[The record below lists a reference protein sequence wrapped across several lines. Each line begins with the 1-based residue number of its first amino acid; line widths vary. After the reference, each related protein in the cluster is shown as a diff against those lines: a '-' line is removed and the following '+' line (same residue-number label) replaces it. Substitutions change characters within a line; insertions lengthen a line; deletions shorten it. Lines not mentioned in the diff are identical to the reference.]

1 MRSRLVTS
9 LFLVAIAA
17 LLMLPAAAHAQEAV
31 LSGSVTDSTG
41 SVLPGAVVKAVH
53 EASGNTFEAVTDA
66 RGLYRIAARSGAYV
80 ITAQLT
86 GFVTVT
92 RRGVE
97 VLVGQTVAINLQMT
111 VGGVSESLTV
121 TAESPLV
128 NTVTSNL
135 GGNVDPRQVQEL
147 PVAQRNWMGLA
158 LLAPGSRTTSTGSTA
173 PLADRHNGD
182 TREFQLNVDG
192 QQVSSELGAGNQPR
206 YSQDSIAEF
215 QFIANRFDATT
226 GRSTGVLVNAITK
239 SGSNKFSGL
248 FRANFQKTSFNA
260 PDPIAQKVLPIS
272 DQQYSTAI
280 GGPLVKDKLHYF
292 VNYEN
297 EQHPLT
303 SAWTTRFTTFN
314 TELSG
319 KETRNIGGVR
329 IDYQLSSK
337 LRVMGK
343 VSGQHTVTPFGP
355 GSSTTAAASTI
366 DTDEKNGEYLG
377 GLTHIIN
384 NRAMNEIR
392 GGFSHYGFANNTLVN
407 WNQHWQQ
414 SNGITNGYP
423 RITFTGFALNANANA
438 PRHRDQ
444 DVWQLRDDFTY
455 SFDAHGRHDMK
466 IGAEF
471 VRHFEDSLNCAQ
483 CGGTIDARGTAN
495 GLAIPT
501 AAQMNLWFPDQ
512 FNASTWNLAALSP
525 WVRTYTIGI
534 GNFPNQYGQPKV
546 GGWVQD
552 DWRPSSRLSLNLGVR
567 YDLFLN
573 QWANDLGFGPS
584 DRPELY
590 FPANRPNDK
599 NTIQP
604 RLGFAYEVNE
614 KTVIRGGSGIFYS
627 SSLTVDAFWPKYN
640 TQIARIQITND
651 GRPNFAADPL
661 NGRPLPTFEQA
672 LKLFCDSPEQAA
684 VFAAWAAR
692 NYSGAAPCLLNSLQE
707 TPGPDELM
715 HMPRSWNSSIG
726 IQRQIGSTM
735 ALQIDYVQTQGSHEK
750 DVLDN
755 ANLAYNPATGV
766 NYASTNA
773 NRGLLP
779 WPSAGVISMINY
791 NSNSSLRS
799 LQTAFTKR
807 MSNRWQASATYTL
820 SWFYD
825 QEGQPISGRTLVPF
839 VVSDDLGGPGSYGLA
854 ATDQRH
860 RAVFNGIWEVG
871 HGFQVSG
878 LHYFGAGIRSATT
891 YGGDVRVTGGT
902 FSARLRPDGSI
913 VPRNAYIQPAQNR
926 TDIRVQQRIR
936 LHGQVSI
943 DAIAEVFNA
952 FNQTNYTI
960 DTVESNPTYLT
971 AITGQN
977 RTAQVGFRLTF

>member
-1 MRSRLVTS
+1 MDPRLMTR
-9 LFLVAIAA
+9 LILVAA
-17 LLMLPAAAHAQEAV
+17 LMSLPVVAHAQEAV
-31 LSGSVTDSTG
+31 LSGTVSDSTG
-41 SVLPGAVVKAVH
+41 SVLPGVLVRAVH
-53 EASGNTFEAVTDA
+53 DASGNTFEAITDA
-66 RGLYRIAARSGAYV
+66 RGAYRMPVRSGAYV

-97 VLVGQTVAINLQMT
+97 LLVGQTADINLQMA
-111 VGGVSESLTV
+111 VGAAEAVTV
-121 TAESPLV
+121 TAETPLV

-135 GGNVDPRQVQEL
+135 GGNIDMRQVSEL
-147 PVAQRNWMGLA
+147 PVAARNWINLA
-158 LLAPGSRTTSTGSTA
+158 LVAPGSRTSPTNAVA
-173 PLADRHNGD
+173 PLPDRHGGD

-192 QQVSSELGAGNQPR
+192 QQVSSELGAGNQPK
-206 YSQDSIAEF
+206 YSADAIQEF
-215 QFIANRFDATT
+215 QFISNRFDATL
-226 GRSTGVLVNAITK
+226 GRSTGVQVNAVTK
-239 SGSNKFSGL
+239 SGTNKFAGL
-248 FRANFQKTSFNA
+248 FRTNFQSTSFNA
-260 PDPIAQKVLPIS
+260 PDPIANKVLPIS
-272 DQQYSTAI
+272 DQQYSTAV
-280 GGPLVKDKLHYF
+280 GGPIFLNKLHYF
-292 VNYEN
+292 ANYEN

-303 SAWTTRFTTFN
+303 SAFTTRYDVFN
-314 TELSG
+314 TELKG
-319 KETRNIGGVR
+319 TETRNIGGVR
-329 IDYQLSSK
+329 FDYELSQK
-337 LRVMGK
+337 MRLMGK
-343 VSGQHTVTPFGP
+343 ASGQHTFTPFGA
-355 GSSTTAAASTI
+355 GSSTTAAASTV
-366 DTDEKNGEYLG
+366 DNDEKNSDYVGQF
-377 GLTHIIN
+377 TTVIS
-384 NRAMNEIR
+384 NRAVNEFR
-392 GGFSHYGFANNTLVN
+392 AGFSHYGFATHTLVD
-407 WNQHWQQ
+407 WAQHWQS

-423 RITFTGFALNANANA
+423 RINFTGFALNANANA

-444 DVWQLRDDFTY
+444 DVWQVRDDLTY
-455 SFDAHGRHDMK
+455 SFEARGRHDMK

-495 GLAIPT
+495 GLSIPT
-501 AAQMNLWFPDQ
+501 PAMINSWFPDQ

-546 GGWVQD
+546 GGWLQD
-552 DWRPSSRLSLNLGVR
+552 DWRPSSRLTLNLGVR

-590 FPANRPNDK
+590 FPANRPNDR

-604 RLGFAYEVNE
+604 RLGFALEVNPR
-614 KTVIRGGSGIFYS
+614 TVIRGGTGLFYS

-661 NGRPLPTFEQA
+661 NGKPLPTFDQA
-672 LKLFCDSPEQAA
+672 LKLFCDAPEQAA
-684 VFAAWAAR
+684 TFAAWAAR
-692 NYSGAAPCLLNSLQE
+692 GYSGAAPCLFNSLQE
-707 TPGPDELM
+707 EPGPDSLM

-726 IQRQIGSTM
+726 IQRQFGSTM
-735 ALQIDYVQTQGSHEK
+735 ALQVDYVQTQGSHEK

-755 ANLAYNPATGV
+755 ANLAYNPATGA
-766 NYASTNA
+766 NYASINA

-779 WPSAGVISMINY
+779 WPSAGVISMIDY
-791 NSNSSLRS
+791 NSNSSLRA

-807 MSNRWQASATYTL
+807 MSNHWQASATYTL

-825 QEGQPISGRTLVPF
+825 EESQPVSGRTLVPF
-839 VVSDDLGGPGSYGLA
+839 TIQDDLGGPGSYGLA

-860 RAVFNGIWEVG
+860 RAVFTGIWEVS
-871 HGFQVSG
+871 HGFQVSA
-878 LHYFGAGIRSATT
+878 LHYLGAGIRSATS
-891 YGGDVRVTGGT
+891 YGGDVRLTGGT
-902 FSARLRPDGSI
+902 FSARFRPDGTI

-936 LHGQVSI
+936 LQKRVSI
-943 DAIAEVFNA
+943 DGIAEVFNV
-952 FNQTNYTI
+952 FNRTNYTI
-960 DTVESNPTYLT
+960 DTVESNLTYLT

>member
-1 MRSRLVTS
+1 MNPRLTTR
-9 LFLVAIAA
+9 LILLAA
-17 LLMLPAAAHAQEAV
+17 LLTWPAVARAQEAV
-31 LSGSVTDSTG
+31 LSGTVTDTTG
-41 SVLPGAVVKAVH
+41 AVLPGAVVRAVH

-66 RGLYRIAARSGAYV
+66 RGVYRIPARAGGYV

-97 VLVGQTVAINLQMT
+97 LLVGQTAAINLQMA
-111 VGGVSESLTV
+111 VGAAEAVTV
-121 TAESPLV
+121 TAETPLV

-158 LLAPGSRTTSTGSTA
+158 LLAPGSRTTSTSSTA
-173 PLADRHNGD
+173 PLPDRHGGD

-206 YSQDSIAEF
+206 YSQDSISEF

-239 SGSNKFSGL
+239 SGTNRLAGL
-248 FRANFQKTSFNA
+248 FRANFQATSFNA
-260 PDPIAQKVLPIS
+260 PDPIANKVLPIS
-272 DQQYSTAI
+272 DQQYSTAV
-280 GGPLVKDKLHYF
+280 GGPLVKDKVHYF

-297 EQHPLT
+297 ERHPLT
-303 SAWTTRFTTFN
+303 SAFTTPYAAFN
-314 TELSG
+314 TELTG
-319 KETRNIGGVR
+319 KETRNIGGGR
-329 IDYQLSSK
+329 LDYQLSQK
-337 LRVMGK
+337 MRLMGK
-343 VSGQHTVTPFGP
+343 VSGQHTVTPFGN

-377 GLTHIIN
+377 QLTHVIS
-384 NRAMNEIR
+384 NRAMNEIK
-392 GGFSHYGFANNTLVN
+392 GGFSHYGFSNNTLVS
-407 WNQHWQQ
+407 WAQHWQS

-423 RITFTGFALNANANA
+423 RINFTGFALNANANA

-455 SFDAHGRHDMK
+455 SFEGRGRHDMK

-495 GLAIPT
+495 GLSIPT
-501 AAQMNLWFPDQ
+501 AAMMNAWFPDQ

-546 GGWVQD
+546 AGWVQD
-552 DWRPSSRLSLNLGVR
+552 DWRPSSRLTLNLGVR

-590 FPANRPNDK
+590 FPANRPNDR

-604 RLGFAYEVNE
+604 RLGFAYALDDN
-614 KTVIRGGSGIFYS
+614 TVIRGGTGLFYS

-661 NGRPLPTFEQA
+661 NGRPLPTFDQA

-684 VFAAWAAR
+684 TFAAWAAR
-692 NYSGAAPCLLNSLQE
+692 NYSGVAPCLLNSLQE
-707 TPGPDELM
+707 MPGPTDLM

-726 IQRQIGSTM
+726 IQRQFGTTM
-735 ALQIDYVQTQGSHEK
+735 ALQVDYVQTQGSHEK

-755 ANLAYNPATGV
+755 ANLAYNAATGV
-766 NYASTNA
+766 NYASINA

-779 WPSAGVISMINY
+779 WPSAGVISMIDY

-799 LQTAFTKR
+799 LQTAFTRR
-807 MSNRWQASATYTL
+807 MSNHWQASVTYTL

-825 QEGQPISGRTLVPF
+825 QESQPVSGRTLVPF
-839 VVSDDLGGPGSYGLA
+839 TVSDDLGGPGSYGLA

-878 LHYFGAGIRSATT
+878 LHYFGAGIRSATS

-902 FSARLRPDGSI
+902 FSARLRPDGTL
-913 VPRNAYIQPAQNR
+913 VPRNAFIQPAQNR
-926 TDIRVQQRIR
+926 TDVRVQQRIR
-936 LHGQVSI
+936 LQGRVSI
-943 DAIAEVFNA
+943 DGIAEVFNV
-952 FNQTNYTI
+952 FNRTNYTI
-960 DTVESNPTYLT
+960 DTAESSGTYLQPV
-971 AITGQN
+971 TGQN
-977 RTAQVGFRLTF
+977 RTAQIGFRLTF

>member
-1 MRSRLVTS
+1 MNSRLTTLLIVVAVLVT
-9 LFLVAIAA
+9 
-17 LLMLPAAAHAQEAV
+17 LPAVGRAQEAV
-31 LSGSVTDSTG
+31 LSGTVSDTTG
-41 SVLPGAVVKAVH
+41 AVLPGVVVRAVH
-53 EASGNTFEAVTDA
+53 EASGNTFETITDA
-66 RGLYRIAARSGAYV
+66 RGVYRLPARSGAYV

-97 VLVGQTVAINLQMT
+97 LLVGQTAAINLQMA
-111 VGGVSESLTV
+111 VGAAEAVTV
-121 TAESPLV
+121 TAETPLV

-158 LLAPGSRTTSTGSTA
+158 LLAPGSRTSSTNATA
-173 PLADRHNGD
+173 PLVDRHGGD

-239 SGSNKFSGL
+239 SGTNRFAGL
-248 FRANFQKTSFNA
+248 FRANFQASSFNA
-260 PDPIAQKVLPIS
+260 PDPIANKVLPIS

-303 SAWTTRFTTFN
+303 NAFTTPYAAFN
-314 TELSG
+314 AELTG
-319 KETRNIGGVR
+319 KETRNIGGGRV
-329 IDYQLSSK
+329 DYQLSQK
-337 LRVMGK
+337 MRLMGK

-377 GLTHIIN
+377 QLTHVIS
-384 NRAMNEIR
+384 NRAMNEIK
-392 GGFSHYGFANNTLVN
+392 GGFSHYGFANNTLVS
-407 WNQHWQQ
+407 WAQHWQS

-423 RITFTGFALNANANA
+423 RINFTGFALNANANA

-455 SFDAHGRHDMK
+455 SFEGRGRHDMK

-495 GLAIPT
+495 GLSIPT
-501 AAQMNLWFPDQ
+501 PAMMNAFFPDQ

-525 WVRTYTIGI
+525 WVRSYTIGI

-546 GGWVQD
+546 AGWVQD
-552 DWRPSSRLSLNLGVR
+552 DWRPSSRLTLNLGVR

-584 DRPELY
+584 DRPDLY
-590 FPANRPNDK
+590 FPANRPNDR

-604 RLGFAYEVNE
+604 RLGFAYALDD
-614 KTVIRGGSGIFYS
+614 KTVIRGGSGLFYS

-651 GRPNFAADPL
+651 GRANFAADPL
-661 NGRPLPTFEQA
+661 NGKPLPTFDQA
-672 LKLFCDSPEQAA
+672 LKLFCDAPEQAGN
-684 VFAAWAAR
+684 FAAWAAR
-692 NYSGAAPCLLNSLQE
+692 GYSGTAPCLFNSLQE
-707 TPGPDELM
+707 EPGPTDLM

-726 IQRQIGSTM
+726 IQRQFGNTM
-735 ALQIDYVQTQGSHEK
+735 ALQVDYVQTQGSHEK

-779 WPSAGVISMINY
+779 WPSAGVISMIDY

-799 LQTAFTKR
+799 LQTAFTRR
-807 MSNRWQASATYTL
+807 MSNHWQASVTYTL

-825 QEGQPISGRTLVPF
+825 QESQPVSGRTLVPF
-839 VVSDDLGGPGSYGLA
+839 TVSDDLGGPGSYGLA

-878 LHYFGAGIRSATT
+878 LHYFGAGIRSATS

-902 FSARLRPDGSI
+902 FSARLRPDGTL

-926 TDIRVQQRIR
+926 TDIRVQQRLKLQGR
-936 LHGQVSI
+936 VSI
-943 DAIAEVFNA
+943 DGIAEVFNV
-952 FNQTNYTI
+952 FNRTNYTI
-960 DTVESNPTYLT
+960 DTVESSGTYLLP
-971 AITGQN
+971 ITGQN

>member
-1 MRSRLVTS
+1 
-9 LFLVAIAA
+9 
-17 LLMLPAAAHAQEAV
+17 
-31 LSGSVTDSTG
+31 
-41 SVLPGAVVKAVH
+41 
-53 EASGNTFEAVTDA
+53 
-66 RGLYRIAARSGAYV
+66 
-80 ITAQLT
+80 
-86 GFVTVT
+86 
-92 RRGVE
+92 
-97 VLVGQTVAINLQMT
+97 
-111 VGGVSESLTV
+111 
-121 TAESPLV
+121 
-128 NTVTSNL
+128 
-135 GGNVDPRQVQEL
+135 
-147 PVAQRNWMGLA
+147 MGLA
-158 LLAPGSRTTSTGSTA
+158 LLAPGSRTSSTSSTA

-260 PDPIAQKVLPIS
+260 PDPIVSKAAGHDVVLPIS

-337 LRVMGK
+337 LRLMGK
-343 VSGQHTVTPFGP
+343 VSGQHTVTPFGL

-377 GLTHIIN
+377 GLTHIIS

-392 GGFSHYGFANNTLVN
+392 GGFSHYGFANNTLVS

-414 SNGITNGYP
+414 PNGITNGYP

-501 AAQMNLWFPDQ
+501 AAQMNAWFPDQ

-552 DWRPSSRLSLNLGVR
+552 DWRPSSKLSLNLGVR

-584 DRPELY
+584 DRPDLY

-604 RLGFAYEVNE
+604 RLGFAYELNE
-614 KTVIRGGSGIFYS
+614 KTVIRGGSGLFYS

-692 NYSGAAPCLLNSLQE
+692 GYSGAAPCLLNSLQE
-707 TPGPDELM
+707 MPGPADLM

-726 IQRQIGSTM
+726 FQRQLGSTM
-735 ALQIDYVQTQGSHEK
+735 ALQVDYVQTQGSHEK

-755 ANLAYNPATGV
+755 ANLAYNPATGA
-766 NYASTNA
+766 NYASINA

-779 WPSAGVISMINY
+779 WPSAGAISMIDY

-807 MSNRWQASATYTL
+807 MSNRWQASMTYTL

-825 QEGQPISGRTLVPF
+825 QESQPVSGRTLVPF
-839 VVSDDLGGPGSYGLA
+839 TISDDLGGPGSYGLA

-878 LHYFGAGIRSATT
+878 LHYFGAGIRSATS

-902 FSARLRPDGSI
+902 FSARLRPDGTI
-913 VPRNAYIQPAQNR
+913 VPRNAFIQPAQNR
-926 TDIRVQQRIR
+926 TDIRAQQRIR
-936 LHGQVSI
+936 LQGRVSI

-960 DTVESNPTYLT
+960 DTVESNPTYLA
-971 AITGQN
+971 AITGQS